1 MISPNTP
8 IKKKKGIVYNWNN
21 KGIARPRYQREAMAV
36 AAPQTSKIAT
46 GIEKNK
52 MNHEYQGRIPA
63 NTGPHANIK

>member
-1 MISPNTP
+1 
-8 IKKKKGIVYNWNN
+8 
-21 KGIARPRYQREAMAV
+21 MAV

-63 NTGPHANIK
+63 NTDPPANIK